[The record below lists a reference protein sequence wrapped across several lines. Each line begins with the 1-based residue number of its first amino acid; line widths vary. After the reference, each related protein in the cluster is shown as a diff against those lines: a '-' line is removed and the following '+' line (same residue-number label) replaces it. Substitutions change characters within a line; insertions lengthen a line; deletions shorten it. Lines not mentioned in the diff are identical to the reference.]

1 MADYNEETVWVNLEA
16 DGVGI
21 IAIPKATTI
30 IHIGKDTGCHISVDK
45 RFNRFQKKMINW
57 CFGWEVEDVKDE
69 T

>member
-1 MADYNEETVWVNLEA
+1 MSDHNEETVWVNLEA

-21 IAIPKATTI
+21 MVIPKATTI
-30 IHIGKDTGCHISVDK
+30 IHIGKDIGCHISVDK